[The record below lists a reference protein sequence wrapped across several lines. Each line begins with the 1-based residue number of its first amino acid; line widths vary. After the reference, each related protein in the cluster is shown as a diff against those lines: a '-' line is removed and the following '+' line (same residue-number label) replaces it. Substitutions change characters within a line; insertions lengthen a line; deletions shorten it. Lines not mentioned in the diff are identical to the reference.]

1 MKNLVEAILNKRTNI
16 GGKQDRLS
24 LYLDKLYIPYFTISD
39 TKLIVDVDALNKA
52 GFTQLYDL
60 NIAGIVDDIGC
71 TEIQFIGN
79 REYFLSLYTEHSR
92 IENFVH
98 INNLSKSELRLG
110 HISYLKGKVD
120 NMYIRPLPG
129 NAPTI
134 KFKWD
139 KVTGGIKYVNS
150 KDDGLGQ
157 NFFLD
162 KQTIYNRPINL
173 EFEVPPRH
181 QLNDTRLKQLLEDNK
196 LAQKIPYE
204 RLFYFINN
212 LGERGFLIK
221 TKKSNF
227 NPSQWNMELI
237 DESGIL
243 YSKPNKYGEFYYQ
256 ITKS

>member
-1 MKNLVEAILNKRTNI
+1 MRNIIESILNKKQDI

-24 LYLDKLYIPYFTISD
+24 QYIDPLYLPYVTLSNNKIIF
-39 TKLIVDVDALNKA
+39 DVDALNKA
-52 GFTQLYDL
+52 GFT
-60 NIAGIVDDIGC
+60 
-71 TEIQFIGN
+71 
-79 REYFLSLYTEHSR
+79 
-92 IENFVH
+92 
-98 INNLSKSELRLG
+98 KSEIRLG
-110 HISYLKGKVD
+110 HITYLKGKVD
-120 NMYIRPLPG
+120 NMFIRPLPG

-173 EFEVPPRH
+173 EFAVPPRYE
-181 QLNDTRLKQLLEDNK
+181 LDDTGLKQLLEDNK
-196 LAQKIPYE
+196 LTQKIPYE

-227 NPSQWNMELI
+227 NPSDWNMELI

-243 YSKPNKYGEFYYQ
+243 YSKPKQYGEFYYR
-256 ITKS
+256 ITNS

>member
-1 MKNLVEAILNKRTNI
+1 MISITEAILNKKTNI
-16 GGKQDRLS
+16 GDPQDRLS

-79 REYFLSLYTEHSR
+79 REYFLSLYTEQSR

-98 INNLSKSELRLG
+98 INNLSKSEIRLG
-110 HISYLKGKVD
+110 HITYLKGKVD
-120 NMYIRPLPG
+120 NMF
-129 NAPTI
+129 I

-139 KVTGGIKYVNS
+139 KVTGDIKYVNS

-173 EFEVPPRH
+173 EFAVPPRY
-181 QLNDTRLKQLLEDNK
+181 QLDDTGLKQLLEDNK

-221 TKKSNF
+221 TKKPNF
-227 NPSQWNMELI
+227 NPSDWNMELI

-243 YSKPNKYGEFYYQ
+243 YSKPDQYGEFYYR

>member
-1 MKNLVEAILNKRTNI
+1 MRNIIESILNKKQDI
-16 GGKQDRLS
+16 GGPQDRLS

-60 NIAGIVDDIGC
+60 NIAGIVNDIGC

-79 REYFLSLYTEHSR
+79 REYFLSLYTEQSR
-92 IENFVH
+92 VENFVN
-98 INNLSKSELRLG
+98 INNLSKSEIRLG

-139 KVTGGIKYVNS
+139 KVTGDIKYINS

-173 EFEVPPRH
+173 EFATPPRY
-181 QLNDTRLKQLLEDNK
+181 QLDDTGLKQLLEDNK
-196 LAQKIPYE
+196 LAQKIHYE

-227 NPSQWNMELI
+227 NPSDWNMELI

-243 YSKPNKYGEFYYQ
+243 YSKPNQCGEFYYQ
-256 ITKS
+256 ISKS